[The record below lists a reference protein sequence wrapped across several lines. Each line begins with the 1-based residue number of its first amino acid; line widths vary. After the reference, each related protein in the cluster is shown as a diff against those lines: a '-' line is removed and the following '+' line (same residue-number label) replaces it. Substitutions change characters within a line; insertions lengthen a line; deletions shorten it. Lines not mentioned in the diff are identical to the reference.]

1 MNNNLYLAL
10 SIAEVVLIVM
20 LLLGVIKKKK
30 FLVTSSLIIKILI
43 HGLVSTDIFIVM
55 NSPLLYKSFITF
67 MLLIIKQLVYIVI
80 IVLVIYMHQRMKF
93 RNAFILMITLLCV
106 DLVSVTIF
114 YPQFINL
121 YSSISGNNYL
131 TTSQSLWLLSS
142 AVTAPFN
149 SISYRFTFTITEV
162 ILFGIQWLKFQKE
175 NSFANT

>member
-67 MLLIIKQLVYIVI
+67 MPLIIKQLIYITI
-80 IVLVIYMHQRMKF
+80 IYLVIYMHQRMRY
-93 RNAFILMITLLCV
+93 RNAFIFMITLLCV
-106 DLVSVTIF
+106 DLLSATFF
-114 YPQFINL
+114 YPQFISL
-121 YSSISGNNYL
+121 YSSISGINYL
-131 TTSQSLWLLSS
+131 TTSQSLWLISS

-149 SISYRFTFTITEV
+149 SINYRFVFTITEV
-162 ILFGIQWLKFQKE
+162 ILFGIQWLKHKKE
-175 NSFANT
+175 NKFDNK